1 LSVVSGTGPAAF
13 SADAGFPQDPAIFA
27 AIAVFRTAR
36 FRGDN
41 RCLDEPEILEPVLF
55 VSAPSALKT
64 KRLSASGGLNA
75 TTGWAFVLV
84 AFSSAH
90 VSFLSSAGA
99 FDSDLLRSTSD
110 WETGEISG
118 LCDPPAAANG

>member
-13 SADAGFPQDPAIFA
+13 SAGAGFPQDPAIFA

-55 VSAPSALKT
+55 VSALSAL
-64 KRLSASGGLNA
+64 KRLSATGGLDA
-75 TTGWAFVLV
+75 ATGWAFVLV
-84 AFSSAH
+84 EFSSAH

-99 FDSDLLRSTSD
+99 FDSDSLRSTSD

-118 LCDPPAAANG
+118 LCDPSAAANG